1 MNLGVKL
8 LRQRLIWP
16 AAAGAGMVAYAMTT
30 TEVAMAQ
37 ESPPAAS
44 SPADPTAAPVPSAA
58 KPRSKSN
65 AQMEAGEPRADTSP
79 ANSQAAGSAPPAAP
93 SASTPP
99 SSTPSPGAPANAN
112 TSAPSPSR
120 TTARA
125 AASTAAPKPPGQKG
139 PATVDRLELNTATV
153 TGERE
158 QPKVM
163 YIVPWKK
170 SDIGDL
176 SGKPMN
182 SLLDEALAPVDRDE
196 FKREVVY
203 YGAVR
208 ADASQNGASKAAKQ
222 GEK

>member
-1 MNLGVKL
+1 MNMAFKF
-8 LRQRLIWP
+8 LRRLLIWP
-16 AAAGAGMVAYAMTT
+16 AAAVGMAGGMATADI
-30 TEVAMAQ
+30 AAAQ

-44 SPADPTAAPVPSAA
+44 SPAAPAAVPAAPAA
-58 KPRSKSN
+58 VKAQPKST
-65 AQMEAGEPRADTSP
+65 AQLDAGEPRANTSP
-79 ANSQAAGSAPPAAP
+79 AA
-93 SASTPP
+93 
-99 SSTPSPGAPANAN
+99 GAPAAG
-112 TSAPSPSR
+112 TPAAGTPVAGTPAAGKPGSTPATPR
-120 TTARA
+120 GA
-125 AASTAAPKPPGQKG
+125 AANNTPKPPGQKAPG
-139 PATVDRLELNTATV
+139 AVDRLNLDTATV

-196 FKREVVY
+196 FKREVAY

-208 ADASQNGASKAAKQ
+208 ADATQNGASKAAKQ

>member
-1 MNLGVKL
+1 MNTAFKL
-8 LRQRLIWP
+8 LRRLLIWP
-16 AAAGAGMVAYAMTT
+16 AAAVAGMVGGMATADI
-30 TEVAMAQ
+30 AAAQ

-44 SPADPTAAPVPSAA
+44 SPAAPAAVPAAPAA
-58 KPRSKSN
+58 VKAQPKST
-65 AQMEAGEPRADTSP
+65 AQLDAGEPRANTSP
-79 ANSQAAGSAPPAAP
+79 AA
-93 SASTPP
+93 
-99 SSTPSPGAPANAN
+99 GAPAAGTPAAGKPGSTPAPPRAPAAN
-112 TSAPSPSR
+112 NT
-120 TTARA
+120 
-125 AASTAAPKPPGQKG
+125 PKPPGQKAPG
-139 PATVDRLELNTATV
+139 AVDRLNLDTATV

-196 FKREVVY
+196 FKREVAY

>member
-1 MNLGVKL
+1 MNMAFKL
-8 LRQRLIWP
+8 LRRLLIWP
-16 AAAGAGMVAYAMTT
+16 AAAFAGMAGGMAT
-30 TEVAMAQ
+30 ADIAAAQ

-44 SPADPTAAPVPSAA
+44 SPAAPAAPAA
-58 KPRSKSN
+58 VKAQPKST
-65 AQMEAGEPRADTSP
+65 AQLDAGEPRANTSP
-79 ANSQAAGSAPPAAP
+79 AA
-93 SASTPP
+93 
-99 SSTPSPGAPANAN
+99 GAPAAG
-112 TSAPSPSR
+112 TPAAGTPAAGKPGSTPATPR
-120 TTARA
+120 GA
-125 AASTAAPKPPGQKG
+125 AANNTPKPPGQKT
-139 PATVDRLELNTATV
+139 TVDRLELNTATV

-196 FKREVVY
+196 FKREVAY